1 MKYQCSICGETEN
14 LHYNLDYSKQHR
26 PVIDVLCNV
35 CGEVFDGNM
44 RISDLPQQSDWDDVF
59 NDVDFRNDIPV
70 RIKNALKNNYHP
82 PIKK

>member
-26 PVIDVLCNV
+26 PVIDVLCNE
-35 CGEVFDGNM
+35 CGEVFDGN
-44 RISDLPQQSDWDDVF
+44 ILASDLPRQSDWDDVF